1 MQMRRER
8 WTWLGVG
15 LFFVLLALLTFRCAW
30 GADVTI
36 ASSDVNLGGLAFRKQ
51 MGWDLFS
58 GFFSGRPL
66 FGYANYSISF
76 FNFLVQ
82 LIPIQSFLEWFYAGV
97 LMVGSLAMVW
107 FLRLWSL
114 SWWASI
120 VGALV
125 GFWVN
130 SILLAS
136 AGHVY
141 KMEVLAF
148 SMVSLVFIEKG
159 MRAVSFRGQIG
170 YAVLTGVSVGL
181 MMIEQQDVALLAGLF
196 LAPYAL
202 FRCVHVKVGWGR
214 GALFLGILSVVGL
227 LLSGPV
233 LLKSYDQNIRQA
245 ASVQGDIASK
255 WDYITQWS
263 LVPGEWPD
271 LIALGWSGWSS
282 FDTKAP
288 YWGRVGQTADYPKT
302 GEGFRN
308 FRLESNYVGLMPFL
322 LAVFGVASVCR
333 RGSCTHRGM
342 VLFWGG
348 AAVLALG
355 LAMGRYSWLYEG
367 FFQIPIFNNI
377 RAPIKFL
384 DNMQIALGI
393 LAGFG
398 VDALYNSSSSPR
410 FRRGAW
416 ISCAGVAVCILLGA
430 WGVTLCEEGWR
441 ARFVDA
447 GFGVQVERLLER
459 MRGAWLH
466 AFICACAA
474 LISVFLCI
482 IQRWRLAVIL
492 LIGCLSA
499 DSLMLT
505 SRYFKADSVSS
516 ISAPHTVLDQLADR
530 QGAERV
536 AFVDQ
541 HGVYNNWLA
550 VDGVYRDIRF
560 FNIWQMNRMPM
571 IYEQLLR
578 KLASNPVRLW
588 QLASVRYMTMPERVY
603 QSFKKQTQM
612 MEWFTP
618 LMSYQIP
625 TSAGKRRDFMVEFM
639 PSVPRLALFRN
650 WTSLPIEAQ
659 LDQLAEPAYNPRQ
672 QVLVD
677 QQAALGSVQGN
688 PAVEAV
694 EPTEITRSRVRV
706 EVQVDKPVMLRFSQR
721 MQPGWQVFVNGKEQS
736 LLTMDYLV
744 MGVALSSGA
753 HEVVFVAPKNNY
765 AAGTGSVALI
775 GIVAG
780 WLLIRRERVDG

>member
-1 MQMRRER
+1 MRRER

-30 GADVTI
+30 GAEMTI

-66 FGYANYSISF
+66 FGYANYSISL
-76 FNFLVQ
+76 FNLWVQ
-82 LIPIQSFLEWFYAGV
+82 LIPIHSFLEWFYAGV

-114 SWWASI
+114 SWPASI

-159 MRAVSFRGQIG
+159 VRAVSARGHIG
-170 YAVLTGVSVGL
+170 YGLLAGVSVGL
-181 MMIEQQDVALLAGLF
+181 MMLEQQDVALLAGLF
-196 LAPYAL
+196 LAPYAFL
-202 FRCVHVKVGWGR
+202 RLIQVKIGWAR
-214 GALFLGILSVVGL
+214 SALFLGLLGVVGL
-227 LLSGPV
+227 LVSGPV

-245 ASVQGDIASK
+245 ASVQGEKSAK

-288 YWGRVGQTADYPKT
+288 YWGRVGQTADYSKT

-308 FRLESNYVGLMPFL
+308 FRLESNYIGLMPFL
-322 LAVFGVASVCR
+322 LALFGVASVCR
-333 RGSCTHRGM
+333 RGRCAHRGM
-342 VLFWGG
+342 VLFWGS
-348 AAVLALG
+348 AAVFALG

-398 VDALYNSSSSPR
+398 VDALRSSASSPR

-416 ISCAGVAVCILLGA
+416 ISCAGVAVCMLLGL
-430 WGVTLCEEGWR
+430 WGVSLFEEGWR
-441 ARFVDA
+441 SQLSEA
-447 GFGVQVERLLER
+447 GFAAQVEALLDR
-459 MRGAWLH
+459 MRGAWRH
-466 AFICACAA
+466 AFVCAFVG
-474 LISVFLCI
+474 LVSLLLCVKR
-482 IQRWRLAVIL
+482 RWHLAVCL
-492 LIGCLSA
+492 LIGLLSI
-499 DSLMLT
+499 DSLLLT
-505 SRYFKADSVSS
+505 SRYFKANSVKKVSVPN
-516 ISAPHTVLDQLADR
+516 AVLDQLAQK
-530 QGAERV
+530 QGVERV

-541 HGVYNNWLA
+541 NGIYNNWLA
-550 VDGVYRDIRF
+550 VDGVYRNIRF
-560 FNIWQMNRMPM
+560 FNIWQMNRMPVV
-571 IYEQLLR
+571 YEEFLR
-578 KLASNPVRLW
+578 KLESNPIRLW

-603 QSFKKQTQM
+603 ESFKKQGQLS
-612 MEWFTP
+612 EWFTP

-625 TSAGKRRDFMVEFM
+625 TSAGKRRDLMVEFM

-650 WTSLPIEAQ
+650 WTSMPIEAQ
-659 LDQLAEPAYNPRQ
+659 LDPLADPAYNPRQ

-677 QQAALGSVQGN
+677 HQAALGSVQGN

-694 EPTEITRSRVRV
+694 EPTEITRTRVRV
-706 EVQVDKPVMLRFSQR
+706 EVQVDAPVMLRFSQR
-721 MQPGWQVFVNGKEQS
+721 IQPGWQVFVNGKEQP
-736 LLTMDYLV
+736 LLTLDYLV
-744 MGVALSSGA
+744 MGVKLEAGHQVVEFRAPQSRAALYILGLG
-753 HEVVFVAPKNNY
+753 FVACVSGGVLVSRK
-765 AAGTGSVALI
+765 S
-775 GIVAG
+775 
-780 WLLIRRERVDG
+780 

>member
-1 MQMRRER
+1 MRLER
-8 WTWLGVG
+8 VAAWGVG
-15 LFFVLLALLTFRCAW
+15 LFFVLLALLTLRCAW

-36 ASSDVNLGGLAFRKQ
+36 ASSDVNIGGLAFRKQ

-66 FGYANYSISF
+66 FGYANYSISL

-82 LIPIQSFLEWFYAGV
+82 LIPIHAFLEWFYAGV
-97 LMVGSLAMVW
+97 LVIGSLAMVW

-114 SWWASI
+114 SWSAAI

-159 MRAVSFRGQIG
+159 VRAVSARGQIG
-170 YAVLTGVSVGL
+170 YGLLAGVSVGL
-181 MMIEQQDVALLAGLF
+181 MMLEQQDVALLAGLF
-196 LAPYAL
+196 LAPYAFL
-202 FRCVHVKVGWGR
+202 RLIQVKMGWAR
-214 GALFLGILSVVGL
+214 SALFLGLLSVVGL

-245 ASVQGDIASK
+245 ASVQGERAAK

-263 LVPGEWPD
+263 LVPMEWPD
-271 LIALGWSGWSS
+271 LIAPGWSGWST
-282 FDTKAP
+282 FDAKEP
-288 YWGRVGQTADYPKT
+288 YWGRVGQSAGYLET

-308 FRLESNYVGLMPFL
+308 FRLESNYIGLMPFL
-322 LAVFGVASVCR
+322 LALFGVASVCR
-333 RGSCTHRGM
+333 RGGCAHRGM
-342 VLFWGG
+342 VLFWGS

-398 VDALYNSSSSPR
+398 VDALYSSASSPR

-416 ISCAGVAVCILLGA
+416 ISCAGVAVCILLGL
-430 WGVTLCEEGWR
+430 WGVSLFEEGWR
-441 ARFVDA
+441 MQIAEA
-447 GFGVQVERLLER
+447 GFAAQVEALLER
-459 MRGAWLH
+459 MRGAWWH
-466 AFICACAA
+466 AFVCACVGLAS
-474 LISVFLCI
+474 LLLCVKH
-482 IQRWRLAVIL
+482 RWRLAVCL
-492 LIGCLSA
+492 LIGLLSI

-505 SRYFKADSVSS
+505 SRYFKAESVKAVSV
-516 ISAPHTVLDQLADR
+516 PNPVLDQLAQR
-530 QGAERV
+530 QGVERV

-541 HGVYNNWLA
+541 NGVYNNWLA
-550 VDGVYRDIRF
+550 VDGIYRDIRF

-571 IYEQLLR
+571 VYEELLR
-578 KLASNPVRLW
+578 KLESNPIRLW

-603 QSFKKQTQM
+603 QSFAKQTQVS
-612 MEWFTP
+612 EWFNP
-618 LMSYQIP
+618 LMSYEIP
-625 TSAGKRRDFMVEFM
+625 TSAGKRRDVMVEFM

-650 WTSLPIEAQ
+650 WTSMPIEAQ

-677 QQAALGSVQGN
+677 HQAGFDSVEGN

-706 EVQVDKPVMLRFSQR
+706 EVQVEEPVMLRFSQR
-721 MQPGWQVFVNGKEQS
+721 IQPGWQVFVNGKEQP
-736 LLTMDYLV
+736 LLTLDYLV
-744 MGVALSSGA
+744 MGVRLPSGA
-753 HEVVFVAPKNNY
+753 HEVVFYAPKNNY
-765 AAGTGSVALI
+765 AAGMGSIALI

-780 WLLIRRERVDG
+780 WLLIRRERADG

>member
-1 MQMRRER
+1 
-8 WTWLGVG
+8 
-15 LFFVLLALLTFRCAW
+15 
-30 GADVTI
+30 
-36 ASSDVNLGGLAFRKQ
+36 
-51 MGWDLFS
+51 
-58 GFFSGRPL
+58 
-66 FGYANYSISF
+66 
-76 FNFLVQ
+76 
-82 LIPIQSFLEWFYAGV
+82 
-97 LMVGSLAMVW
+97 
-107 FLRLWSL
+107 
-114 SWWASI
+114 
-120 VGALV
+120 
-125 GFWVN
+125 
-130 SILLAS
+130 
-136 AGHVY
+136 
-141 KMEVLAF
+141 
-148 SMVSLVFIEKG
+148 
-159 MRAVSFRGQIG
+159 
-170 YAVLTGVSVGL
+170 
-181 MMIEQQDVALLAGLF
+181 
-196 LAPYAL
+196 
-202 FRCVHVKVGWGR
+202 
-214 GALFLGILSVVGL
+214 
-227 LLSGPV
+227 
-233 LLKSYDQNIRQA
+233 
-245 ASVQGDIASK
+245 
-255 WDYITQWS
+255 
-263 LVPGEWPD
+263 
-271 LIALGWSGWSS
+271 
-282 FDTKAP
+282 
-288 YWGRVGQTADYPKT
+288 
-302 GEGFRN
+302 
-308 FRLESNYVGLMPFL
+308 
-322 LAVFGVASVCR
+322 
-333 RGSCTHRGM
+333 M

-416 ISCAGVAVCILLGA
+416 ISCAGVAVCILLGL
-430 WGVTLCEEGWR
+430 WGVSLFEEGWR
-441 ARFVDA
+441 THITEA
-447 GFGVQVERLLER
+447 GFAAQVEVLLER
-459 MRGAWLH
+459 MKGAWWH
-466 AFICACAA
+466 AFVCA
-474 LISVFLCI
+474 LVGLSSVILCMKR
-482 IQRWRLAVIL
+482 RWNLAVCL
-492 LIGCLSA
+492 LIGLLSI
-499 DSLMLT
+499 DSLLLT
-505 SRYFKADSVSS
+505 SRYFKANSVKAV
-516 ISAPHTVLDQLADR
+516 SAPHAVLDQLAQR
-530 QGAERV
+530 QGAERI

-541 HGVYNNWLA
+541 NGIYNNWLA
-550 VDGVYRDIRF
+550 LQGGTRDLNF

-571 IYEQLLR
+571 VYEELLGA
-578 KLASNPVRLW
+578 LESNPIRLW

-650 WTSLPIEAQ
+650 WTSMPIEAQ

-706 EVQVDKPVMLRFSQR
+706 EVQVDEPVMLRFSQR
-721 MQPGWQVFVNGKEQS
+721 MQPGWQVFVNGKEQP

-765 AAGTGSVALI
+765 AAGTGSIALI

-780 WLLIRRERVDG
+780 WLLIRKERADG

>member
-1 MQMRRER
+1 MRRER

-82 LIPIQSFLEWFYAGV
+82 LIPIHSFLEWFYAGV
-97 LMVGSLAMVW
+97 LMFGSLAMVW

-114 SWWASI
+114 RWSASI

-159 MRAVSFRGQIG
+159 VRAVSARGQIG
-170 YAVLTGVSVGL
+170 YGLLAGVSVGL
-181 MMIEQQDVALLAGLF
+181 MMLEQQDVALLAGLF
-196 LAPYAL
+196 LAPYAFL
-202 FRCVHVKVGWGR
+202 RLIQVKMGWAR
-214 GALFLGILSVVGL
+214 SALFLGLLSVVGL

-245 ASVQGDIASK
+245 ASVQGEKSAK

-271 LIALGWSGWSS
+271 LIAMGWSGWSS
-282 FDTKAP
+282 FDSKAP

-348 AAVLALG
+348 AAVIALG

-416 ISCAGVAVCILLGA
+416 ISCAGVAICILLGL
-430 WGVTLCEEGWR
+430 WGVSLFEEGWR
-441 ARFVDA
+441 TQITEA
-447 GFGVQVERLLER
+447 GFAAQVEVLLER
-459 MRGAWLH
+459 MRGAWWH
-466 AFICACAA
+466 AFVCALVGLA
-474 LISVFLCI
+474 SVILCVKR
-482 IQRWRLAVIL
+482 RWHLAVCL
-492 LIGCLSA
+492 LIGLLSI
-499 DSLMLT
+499 DSLLLT
-505 SRYFKADSVSS
+505 SRYFKANSVKAV
-516 ISAPHTVLDQLADR
+516 SAPHAVLDQLAQR

-541 HGVYNNWLA
+541 NGIYNNWLA
-550 VDGVYRDIRF
+550 LQGGTRDLNF
-560 FNIWQMNRMPM
+560 FNIWQMNRMPVV
-571 IYEQLLR
+571 YEELLGA
-578 KLASNPVRLW
+578 LESNPIRLW

-625 TSAGKRRDFMVEFM
+625 TSAGKRRDVMVEFM
-639 PSVPRLALFRN
+639 PSIPRLALFRN
-650 WTSLPIEAQ
+650 WTSMPIDAQ
-659 LDQLAEPAYNPRQ
+659 LDPLADPAYNPRQ

-677 QQAALGSVQGN
+677 HQAALGSVQGN

-706 EVQVDKPVMLRFSQR
+706 EVQLEEPVMLRFSQR
-721 MQPGWQVFVNGKEQS
+721 IQPGWQVFVNGKEQP

-744 MGVALSSGA
+744 MGVNLEAGHQVVEFRAPQNRAALYILGLG
-753 HEVVFVAPKNNY
+753 FVACVSGGVLVSRK
-765 AAGTGSVALI
+765 S
-775 GIVAG
+775 
-780 WLLIRRERVDG
+780 